1 MAGLLGRSH
10 EDGRFQSIKR
20 LPEGVVNLHIVCED
34 LVFFLATVTAKK
46 SATSLTRKLC
56 YSKDD
61 RAMRAI

>member
-46 SATSLTRKLC
+46 SATSLKIQYLITPDHL
-56 YSKDD
+56 
-61 RAMRAI
+61 